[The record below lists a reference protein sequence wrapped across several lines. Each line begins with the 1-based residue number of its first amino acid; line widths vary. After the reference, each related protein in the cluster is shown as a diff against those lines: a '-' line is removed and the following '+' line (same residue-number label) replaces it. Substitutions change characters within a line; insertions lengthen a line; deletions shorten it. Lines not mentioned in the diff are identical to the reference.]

1 MLYLGYQESGK
12 PRRKGAMSVLVYFD
26 DDEVRQYNGETKRE
40 CIKQAE
46 ARCKKTDTEIIRI
59 VGCEQHEEL
68 PW

>member
-1 MLYLGYQESGK
+1 
-12 PRRKGAMSVLVYFD
+12 MSVLVYFD
-26 DDEVRQYNGETKRE
+26 DDEVRQYNGETKHE